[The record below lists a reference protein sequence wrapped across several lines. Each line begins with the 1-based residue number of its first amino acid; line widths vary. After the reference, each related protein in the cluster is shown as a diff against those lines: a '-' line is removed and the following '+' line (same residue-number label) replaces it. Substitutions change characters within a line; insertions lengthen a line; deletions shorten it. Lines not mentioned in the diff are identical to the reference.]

1 MRRLEGEHILETM
14 LHVRA
19 LIGHRAARWWTYAAV
34 ATGTCWVV
42 PSSAS
47 ASRPCPVRIVGG
59 GEMWTLAGR
68 DLERQLGSMPGAV
81 RCVAI
86 QVDVDHAGHLS
97 LIDSDGRRAERE
109 LGQPFELGPSVQ
121 ALLVDLD
128 ASVAHDSPQQVSSP
142 DGEDGTAKGPLISDR
157 DGATS
162 GSPSVRPPP
171 AKDTS
176 SVVLGAALGARY
188 GGGIATPTV
197 NAFGALRLRR
207 WELGVM
213 GNWEVSYKSLAD
225 GGPSWSAAGL
235 SAGISVGRRER
246 VNSNL
251 DFLLGATVAAA
262 VLHQETHVRHPEQE
276 ATNGE
281 GRLGG
286 YLGVVGPVRG
296 ALRFRLQLQADATA
310 VGPTQRTIAADVPA
324 LPAWALGAQVGVEG
338 DAL

>member
-1 MRRLEGEHILETM
+1 VAKSEEDLWNHAQFLRDSDTSIGSVASALRSQDSILKVRRGGGEHILESM

-19 LIGHRAARWWTYAAV
+19 FIGSHAACWWTYAAV
-34 ATGTCWVV
+34 AAGTCWVV
-42 PSSAS
+42 PSLAS
-47 ASRPCPVRIVGG
+47 APRPCPVRIVGG
-59 GEMWTLAGR
+59 GEMWILAGR
-68 DLERQLGSMPGAV
+68 DLERQLGSMPGAF
-81 RCVAI
+81 RCAAI
-86 QVDVDHAGHLS
+86 QVDVDHSGHLR
-97 LIDSDGRRAERE
+97 LIDSDGRRAERD

-128 ASVAHDSPQQVSSP
+128 ASLALDSPPQAPSP
-142 DGEDGTAKGPLISDR
+142 DGGDGTTKVPLMSDR

-162 GSPSVRPPP
+162 GSPTVPP
-171 AKDTS
+171 KDTS
-176 SVVLGAALGARY
+176 SVVLGGALGARY
-188 GGGIATPTV
+188 GAGIATPTV
-197 NAFGALRLRR
+197 NAFSALRLRH

-213 GNWEVSYKSLAD
+213 GSWEVSYKSVAE

-251 DFLLGATVAAA
+251 DFLLGATIAAA

-286 YLGVVGPVRG
+286 YLGVAGPIRG
-296 ALRFRLQLQADATA
+296 ALRFR
-310 VGPTQRTIAADVPA
+310 
-324 LPAWALGAQVGVEG
+324 AQV
-338 DAL
+338 